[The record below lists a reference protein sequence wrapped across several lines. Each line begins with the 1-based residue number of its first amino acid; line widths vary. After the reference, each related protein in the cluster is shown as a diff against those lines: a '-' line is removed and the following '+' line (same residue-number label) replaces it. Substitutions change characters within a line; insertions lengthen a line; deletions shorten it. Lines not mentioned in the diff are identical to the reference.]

1 MHPLI
6 DNLLWASAFAG
17 ELLLLVIL
25 IFRRHYSSFPFFTSL
40 TAFNVAR
47 EIALF
52 VIRER
57 FSHHAYF
64 VTYWALVIPD
74 YLLQVGILYEIARN
88 ALFPTHRR
96 TPTRAFWILGILVLL
111 SVLITAWTAGT
122 AKAAA
127 PLWIDKIIDVTNLA
141 FSLLRCL
148 LFASIS
154 VFSQVLGISW
164 RNYVQRI
171 ATGLAIYSLI
181 DFVVDYELMMHENS
195 TLDYYRI
202 AAYLISLAFWICTL
216 YLPEPKRRPLAPQ
229 VEELVYR
236 VHRAVTSDRQALE
249 SLRNRK

>member
-6 DNLLWASAFAG
+6 DNLLWAAAFAG
-17 ELLLLVIL
+17 DLLLLAVL
-25 IFRRHYSSFPFFTSL
+25 IFRGHYRNFPFFTSL
-40 TAFNVAR
+40 AAFNVAR
-47 EIALF
+47 EITLF
-52 VIRER
+52 VVRSR
-57 FSHHAYF
+57 FSRHAYF

-88 ALFPTHRR
+88 AVFPTRRR
-96 TPTRAFWILGILVLL
+96 TPLQAFWILGALVLL
-111 SVLITAWTAGT
+111 SILITAWTVGT
-122 AKAAA
+122 MKPTAL
-127 PLWIDKIIDVTNLA
+127 LWINKVIDVTNLA

-148 LFASIS
+148 LFASVS
-154 VFSQVLGISW
+154 LFSRVLGISW

-181 DFVVDYELMMHENS
+181 DFVVDYELVMHENS
-195 TLDYYRI
+195 SLDYYRI